1 MLFMEKLIG
10 REVEKGIL
18 REALH
23 SHEPELMALFGRRRV
38 GKTFLVRQYYAGY
51 ISFEFT
57 GTREAKLAQQLQNFT
72 KALGK
77 AAGNDKLYR
86 VPDNWSDAF
95 DLLTHFLTPK
105 IQTGKTVVFLD
116 EFPWLNTH
124 KSGFLA
130 AFDYWWNSWGNTQS
144 NLVIVICGSAAS
156 WMIKNIVN
164 NKGGLHNRIT
174 RKIRLLPFTLQEAAQ
189 YLEAL
194 HVNMERY
201 HLLQVYMV
209 MGGIPHYLKEVRKGE
224 SATQAIDRIC
234 FTKDGLLHDE
244 FKNLYHSLFDDVTR
258 HLKVIRAL
266 AANKVGLTRNQIMEE
281 GGLSSGGTV
290 TELLEEL
297 IESGFVTGWLP
308 YDKKSKDAI
317 YKLADEYTHF
327 YLKFME
333 NSRSHGTGTWEKFSA
348 GQSWRSWS
356 GIAFERV
363 CLKHIQQLKKAI
375 GIAAVYTEESAW
387 RYLPKTGKGAQIDL
401 LIDRKDFAINICE
414 MKYTDKE
421 FMIDKAYAD
430 ELENK
435 RNVFK
440 EATKTRKSL
449 FLTLVTTFG
458 VQSNEYA
465 TKSVQATVTME
476 ALFE

>member
-1 MLFMEKLIG
+1 MEKLIG
-10 REVEKGIL
+10 REVEKKIL
-18 REALH
+18 REVLD
-23 SHEPELMALFGRRRV
+23 SHAPELIALFGRRRV
-38 GKTFLVRQYYAGY
+38 GKTFLVRQYYTDHLA
-51 ISFEFT
+51 FEFT
-57 GTREAKLAQQLQNFT
+57 GTREAKLSQQLQNFT

-77 AAGNDKLYR
+77 AAGNEKLYR
-86 VPDNWSDAF
+86 VPDHWSDAF
-95 DLLTHFLTPK
+95 DLLIHLLTPK
-105 IQTGKTVVFLD
+105 IQEGKAVVFLD

-124 KSGFLA
+124 KSGFLP
-130 AFDYWWNSWGNTQS
+130 AFDHWWNSWGNTQS
-144 NLVIVICGSAAS
+144 NLVVVICGSAAS
-156 WMIKNIVN
+156 WMIKNVVN

-174 RKIRLLPFTLQEAAQ
+174 RKIRLLPFTLKEAAQ

-201 HLLQVYMV
+201 HLLQIYMV
-209 MGGIPHYLKEVRKGE
+209 MGGIPHYLKEVKKGE

-266 AANKVGLTRNQIMEE
+266 ATNKVGLTRNQIMKES
-281 GGLSSGGTV
+281 GLSSGGTI
-290 TELLEEL
+290 TELLDEL

-308 YDKKSKDAI
+308 YDKKSKDVI

-333 NSRSHGTGTWEKFSA
+333 NSRSHGSGTWEKFSA

-356 GIAFERV
+356 GIAFERI

-387 RYLPKTGKGAQIDL
+387 RYLPKVGKGAQIDL

-414 MKYTDKE
+414 MKYAEKE
-421 FMIDKAYAD
+421 FTIDKSYAS

-440 EATKTRKSL
+440 EATNTRKSL
-449 FLTLVTTFG
+449 FLTMVTTFG
-458 VQSNEYA
+458 VQPNEYF
-465 TKSVQATVTME
+465 TKSVQATVTMD
-476 ALFE
+476 ALFD

>member
-1 MLFMEKLIG
+1 MENLIG
-10 REVEKGIL
+10 REVEKKIL
-18 REALH
+18 KEALH
-23 SHEPELMALFGRRRV
+23 SQAPELIALFGRRRV
-38 GKTFLVRQYYAGY
+38 GKTFLVRQYYAEY
-51 ISFEFT
+51 LAFEFT
-57 GTREAKLAQQLQNFT
+57 GTREAKLSQQLQNFV

-95 DLLTHFLTPK
+95 DLLTHLLTAK
-105 IQTGKTVVFLD
+105 VHAEKAVVFLD

-124 KSGFLA
+124 KSGFLT
-130 AFDYWWNSWGNTQS
+130 AFDHWWNSWGTRQS

-156 WMIKNIVN
+156 WMIKNVVN
-164 NKGGLHNRIT
+164 SKGGLHNRIT
-174 RKIRLLPFTLQEAAQ
+174 RKIRLLPFTLHEAAK

-201 HLLQVYMV
+201 HLLQIYMV
-209 MGGIPHYLKEVRKGE
+209 MGGIPHYLKEVKKGE

-234 FTKDGLLHDE
+234 FSKDGLLHEE

-258 HLKVIRAL
+258 HLKVVRAL
-266 AANKVGLTRNQIMEE
+266 SANKTGLTRNQIMQE

-308 YDKKSKDAI
+308 YDRKSKDTI

-333 NSRSHGTGTWEKFSA
+333 NNRSHGSGAWERFSTS
-348 GQSWRSWS
+348 QSWRSWS

-387 RYLPKTGKGAQIDL
+387 RYQPKTGKGAQIDL

-414 MKYTDKE
+414 MKYTEKE
-421 FMIDKAYAD
+421 FTVDKAYAG

-449 FLTLVTTFG
+449 FLTLITTFG
-458 VQSNEYA
+458 VQSNDYV
-465 TKSVQATVTME
+465 TRSVQTTVTMD
-476 ALFE
+476 ALFD

>member
-1 MLFMEKLIG
+1 MEKLIG
-10 REVEKGIL
+10 REVEKRIL
-18 REALH
+18 QEALE
-23 SHEPELMALFGRRRV
+23 SHAPELIALFGRRRV

-51 ISFEFT
+51 IAFEFT
-57 GTREAKLAQQLQNFT
+57 GTREAKLSQQLQNFT
-72 KALGK
+72 KVLGK

-105 IQTGKTVVFLD
+105 MQQGKAVVFFD

-144 NLVIVICGSAAS
+144 NLVVVICGSAAS
-156 WMIKNIVN
+156 WMIKNVVN

-174 RKIRLLPFTLQEAAQ
+174 RKIRLLPFTLQEATR

-201 HLLQVYMV
+201 HLLQIYMV
-209 MGGIPHYLKEVRKGE
+209 MGGIPHYLKEVKKGE

-266 AANKVGLTRNQIMEE
+266 ATNKVGLTRNQIMEE
-281 GGLSSGGTV
+281 VGLNSGGTV

-317 YKLADEYTHF
+317 YKLTDEYTHF

-333 NSRSHGTGTWEKFSA
+333 NNRSHGSGAWEKLSE

-375 GIAAVYTEESAW
+375 GIAAVYTEESTW
-387 RYLPKTGKGAQIDL
+387 RYLPKTSKGTQIDL
-401 LIDRKDFAINICE
+401 LIDRKDYAINICE
-414 MKYTDKE
+414 MKYTDKV
-421 FMIDKAYAD
+421 FTIDKAYAN

-440 EATKTRKSL
+440 EATNTKKSL

-465 TKSVQATVTME
+465 TKSVQVTVTMD
-476 ALFE
+476 ALFD